1 MQTRQFTREWGG
13 RTLTIEV
20 GKLAGQAGGA
30 CTVRYGD
37 TLVLAAATASGQPRE
52 AMGYFPLTVDFEERL
67 YAAGKIKTSRF
78 IKREGRPSDDAVL
91 SGRLIDRAIRPLF
104 DARIRNDIQI
114 ITTVLSVDQEND
126 SDIPALIGAAA
137 ALTISD
143 IPWDGP
149 IAGIRIGR
157 VGDEWVVNPT
167 FTAREKSTL
176 DLIIAGT
183 TDRVIMLE
191 AGASQVPENSMLE
204 AIRFGQKH
212 LRPVLELIEE
222 VRAACGR
229 PKRSFFV
236 APVSPEELRA
246 AEEEKG
252 IVLQTESF
260 LREKIDTVLF
270 GAPIATK
277 AGRRELGE
285 RLKIAVDEHLKL
297 AGLGK
302 EKREVGVDAVDSFIE
317 SAVSAAI
324 LKDGHR
330 VDGRG
335 VTDVRPLGVEVGL
348 VPRTHGS
355 SLFSRGET
363 QVLGT
368 VTLASPAEAQLIE
381 GMEESGKKWYLHH
394 YNFPPYSVGETKPM
408 RGPGRREVGHGALA
422 ERALIPVLPTR
433 EEFPYT
439 IRVVSEVLSSNGSSS
454 MASTCASS
462 LALMDAG
469 VPIHAAVAGVAM
481 GLATDAKGGY
491 RVITDLQD
499 LEDGMGGMDFKIA
512 GTKQGI
518 TAIQMDTKTRGL
530 TDPIIEETLRMAHEA
545 RLRILDSMLRTISE
559 PRAEL
564 SPYAPRVEV
573 IKINPARIRDV
584 IGPGGRVINEI
595 IDKTGVSIEVEQDGT
610 VTICSPAPDQL
621 SRAVEWVK
629 NLTREVAVGEVYE
642 GTVTRIVDFGAFVEF
657 LPNQEGLVHVSELA
671 PTRVDRVTD
680 VVKIGDTI
688 PVKVIEVDEL
698 GRINLSLRQARGYE
712 PPPHEANR
720 PRQRPPHRGNRS

>member
-368 VTLASPAEAQLIE
+368 VTLASPAEALLIE
-381 GMEESGKKWYLHH
+381 GMEESG
-394 YNFPPYSVGETKPM
+394 
-408 RGPGRREVGHGALA
+408 
-422 ERALIPVLPTR
+422 VL
-433 EEFPYT
+433 
-439 IRVVSEVLSSNGSSS
+439 
-454 MASTCASS
+454 
-462 LALMDAG
+462 
-469 VPIHAAVAGVAM
+469 
-481 GLATDAKGGY
+481 
-491 RVITDLQD
+491 
-499 LEDGMGGMDFKIA
+499 
-512 GTKQGI
+512 
-518 TAIQMDTKTRGL
+518 
-530 TDPIIEETLRMAHEA
+530 
-545 RLRILDSMLRTISE
+545 
-559 PRAEL
+559 
-564 SPYAPRVEV
+564 
-573 IKINPARIRDV
+573 
-584 IGPGGRVINEI
+584 
-595 IDKTGVSIEVEQDGT
+595 
-610 VTICSPAPDQL
+610 
-621 SRAVEWVK
+621 
-629 NLTREVAVGEVYE
+629 
-642 GTVTRIVDFGAFVEF
+642 
-657 LPNQEGLVHVSELA
+657 
-671 PTRVDRVTD
+671 
-680 VVKIGDTI
+680 
-688 PVKVIEVDEL
+688 
-698 GRINLSLRQARGYE
+698 
-712 PPPHEANR
+712 
-720 PRQRPPHRGNRS
+720 

>member
-1 MQTRQFTREWGG
+1 M
-13 RTLTIEV
+13 LTIEV
-20 GKLAGQAGGA
+20 GKLAGQASGA

-37 TLVLAAATASGQPRE
+37 TLVLAAATASNQPRD

-78 IKREGRPSDDAVL
+78 LKREGRPSDDAVL

-104 DARIRNDIQI
+104 DARIRNDIQV

-157 VGDEWVVNPT
+157 VGDEWVINPT
-167 FTAREKSTL
+167 FTARKKSTL
-176 DLIIAGT
+176 DLIVAGT

-191 AGASQVPENSMLE
+191 AGASQVPEDSMLE

-246 AEEEKG
+246 ADEEKG

-260 LREKIDTVLF
+260 LREKIDNMLF

-285 RLKIAVDEHLKL
+285 QLKTAVDEHLKA

-317 SAVSAAI
+317 SSVSAAI
-324 LKDGHR
+324 IKDGRR

-335 VTDVRPLGVEVGL
+335 VTDVRPLAVEVGL

-363 QVLGT
+363 QVLST

-469 VPIHAAVAGVAM
+469 VPIRAAVAGVAM

-512 GTKQGI
+512 GTKQGV

-545 RLRILDSMLRTISE
+545 RLHILDSMLRTIPE

-610 VTICSPAPDQL
+610 VTICSPVPDQL

-671 PTRVDRVTD
+671 PTRVERVTD

-720 PRQRPPHRGNRS
+720 SRQRPPHRGNRS